1 MYLAIIIAAA
11 TFTIEAAANAA
22 KGPKLPL
29 PLLMPAPLQPV
40 MLPPISHDTNFTK
53 LIAFVLPATATVATW
68 PVTWVCKFVIP
79 LIFKFSVLESVQSYS
94 LHA

>member
-11 TFTIEAAANAA
+11 TFTIEAPANAA
-22 KGPKLPL
+22 KGPKLPP
-29 PLLMPAPLQPV
+29 PLLMPAPPQPV
-40 MLPPISHDTNFTK
+40 MLPPISHNTNFTK
-53 LIAFVLPATATVATW
+53 LIAIVIPATATVATW
-68 PVTWVCKFVIP
+68 VCKFVIS